1 MLFFYLYS
9 YIYIGDYM
17 FKSISNYINDNTFR
31 FTIYE
36 DKIHII
42 NFKRIISL
50 ENNYISF
57 LSTNKK
63 IIIEGNNLVLNK
75 LLDKEILIK
84 GNINKIEVIN
94 E

>member
-1 MLFFYLYS
+1 
-9 YIYIGDYM
+9 M